1 MHEEVERYPLERTR
15 AIVLHMGYCSR
26 ARSITLTRIILFS
39 HTNCSRARAIV
50 LTHVYCSSNFSIAMR
65 AEATAW
71 TMVFRSNCFFAGD
84 G

>member
-15 AIVLHMGYCSR
+15 AIVLHMGY
-26 ARSITLTRIILFS
+26 
-39 HTNCSRARAIV
+39 CSRARAIV

-71 TMVFRSNCFFAGD
+71 TMVFRSTCFFAGD